1 MATNQSDP
9 AGSQSFTDQLKSYSA
24 PFWFANWMEMI
35 ERWAYYG
42 VRLVLGLYIVKATND
57 GGLGFN
63 HIEKANIYFWW
74 AVIASFLPMFTGG
87 LADRYGYKKAIAIAV
102 SVKIVGYGL
111 MATQHGYWG
120 FFLGC
125 MLLAAGTGLFK
136 PGVQG
141 LIAHSMSTR
150 SAALGWGVF
159 YELVNFGAWVGG
171 KMATPL
177 HDQFSWGA
185 VFYFNTALVALNFL
199 PLLMF
204 KEPTNH
210 RDAMETHEGSPF
222 AEVTNIIV
230 SSIANLMQPRLAAF
244 ILIFS
249 GFWFSFNQLFDL
261 MPNFIDDWTDVAT
274 LVGPAAIVG
283 QFKLHDGGI
292 AAEQILNL
300 NSLLIL
306 LTMVPV
312 AYLASKAKPLTAI
325 CIGIAAAIAGI
336 VIAGFTMNAWFAIAG
351 VLVFTVGEM
360 LASPRTKDYMASTA
374 PTEKKGLYLG
384 YSEVPNGIG
393 WAVGSLFAGNF
404 YENHG
409 DKVNFARQWL
419 KAHGGMS
426 DEAIKAVPKE
436 KVMETLAAHTHTSV
450 AQATKMLWDTYN
462 PSAVWYW
469 IAGVGSVSLI
479 AMIIY
484 NVIVTRIDRDRE
496 ISSTVPAAHLKSP
509 TGVN

>member
-1 MATNQSDP
+1 MAMNQPDN
-9 AGSQSFTDQLKSYSA
+9 AGGMSFIDQIKGFSR

-42 VRLVLGLYIVKATND
+42 VRLVLALYIVKAANE
-57 GGLGFN
+57 GGLEFT
-63 HIEKANIYFWW
+63 HIQKANIYFWW

-87 LADRYGYKKAIAIAV
+87 LADRYGYKKAIALAV

-111 MATQHGYWG
+111 MATQHSYAG

-150 SAALGWGVF
+150 TAALGWGVF
-159 YELVNFGAWVGG
+159 YELVNFGAWLGG
-171 KMATPL
+171 LMSTPL
-177 HDQFSWGA
+177 REYSWGA

-204 KEPTNH
+204 KEPTTH
-210 RDAMETHEGSPF
+210 RDSMKIHQGS
-222 AEVTNIIV
+222 AISEVFEIIV
-230 SSIANLMQPRLAAF
+230 SSIANLMQPRLATF

-261 MPNFIDDWTDVAT
+261 LPNFIDDWTDVAT
-274 LVGPAAIVG
+274 LVGPESIVG
-283 QFKLHDGGI
+283 HFKLTGGGI

-306 LTMVPV
+306 LTMIPV
-312 AYLASKAKPLTAI
+312 AYVASKAKPLTAI

-336 VIAGFTMNAWFAIAG
+336 CLAGFTMNAWFAIAG
-351 VLVFTVGEM
+351 VVVFTVGEM

-384 YSEVPNGIG
+384 YSEVPNGVG

-409 DKVNFARQWL
+409 DKINFARQWL
-419 KAHGGMS
+419 TTKGGMT
-426 DEAIKAVPKE
+426 EAAVKAVPKE
-436 KVMETLAAHTHTSV
+436 KVMATLAEHTHTSV
-450 AQATKMLWDTYN
+450 AEATKMLWATYN

-469 IAGVGSVSLI
+469 IAGVGAVSLV
-479 AMIIY
+479 AMVIY
-484 NVIVTRIDRDRE
+484 NIIVTRIDRDRE
-496 ISSTVPAAHLKSP
+496 LSSTIPASP
-509 TGVN
+509 VKAPTSVN